1 MLGGCASFYHARS
14 RPCVPGCW
22 RSTRRCRLVRAS
34 LRRLALALG
43 RCKGG
48 LGHRERRR
56 SSVRL
61 AGAAARFD
69 AVPARAH
76 AAGGVRMRFRHRAA
90 RVEHQ
95 QAPALRAHQAS
106 RSHRTVIGRCGFAFA
121 WRGTCK
127 FIECHVSWP
136 LSSTAH
142 LSWNERVLKKS
153 AHAVAKSL
161 HLRTCLQ
168 LIAPGAPTSGQ
179 AGPASRHS
187 FELSGRL

>member
-1 MLGGCASFYHARS
+1 MSSLLSI
-14 RPCVPGCW
+14 VPQG
-22 RSTRRCRLVRAS
+22 
-34 LRRLALALG
+34 
-43 RCKGG
+43 KGG

-136 LSSTAH
+136 LSSVAALLKALYRRAALRRVPARAL
-142 LSWNERVLKKS
+142 LSS
-153 AHAVAKSL
+153 
-161 HLRTCLQ
+161 
-168 LIAPGAPTSGQ
+168 
-179 AGPASRHS
+179 
-187 FELSGRL
+187 

>member
-1 MLGGCASFYHARS
+1 MGESRRARGTASYPKLGWPTWVHDAQGHREEGS
-14 RPCVPGCW
+14 RKG
-22 RSTRRCRLVRAS
+22 
-34 LRRLALALG
+34 
-43 RCKGG
+43 KGG

-76 AAGGVRMRFRHRAA
+76 VSGGVRMRSRHRAA

-95 QAPALRAHQAS
+95 RAPALRAHQAS

-136 LSSTAH
+136 LSSTAA
-142 LSWNERVLKKS
+142 LWRRSR
-153 AHAVAKSL
+153 
-161 HLRTCLQ
+161 
-168 LIAPGAPTSGQ
+168 GQ
-179 AGPASRHS
+179 CGPAMPQPCPGHRAGYVIAAPN
-187 FELSGRL
+187 LPVTPRA

>member
-1 MLGGCASFYHARS
+1 MVGLGPVRNQVSAAKKLQTPS
-14 RPCVPGCW
+14 R
-22 RSTRRCRLVRAS
+22 TTTTTTILVAFV
-34 LRRLALALG
+34 ALNKLLG
-43 RCKGG
+43 KGG

-95 QAPALRAHQAS
+95 RAPALRAHQAS

-121 WRGTCK
+121 CAMLWRGTCK

-136 LSSTAH
+136 LSSTAPH
-142 LSWNERVLKKS
+142 FSSRGAGWGSELALGKS
-153 AHAVAKSL
+153 TVKL
-161 HLRTCLQ
+161 
-168 LIAPGAPTSGQ
+168 
-179 AGPASRHS
+179 
-187 FELSGRL
+187 

>member
-1 MLGGCASFYHARS
+1 MVGLGPVRNQVLAAKKLQTPSRTATTIIML
-14 RPCVPGCW
+14 VPFAAANKLLKG
-22 RSTRRCRLVRAS
+22 
-34 LRRLALALG
+34 
-43 RCKGG
+43 KGG

-106 RSHRTVIGRCGFAFA
+106 RSHRTGHR
-121 WRGTCK
+121 
-127 FIECHVSWP
+127 P
-136 LSSTAH
+136 LRICICMA
-142 LSWNERVLKKS
+142 RD
-153 AHAVAKSL
+153 
-161 HLRTCLQ
+161 LQ
-168 LIAPGAPTSGQ
+168 I
-179 AGPASRHS
+179 H
-187 FELSGRL
+187 